1 MMISPM
7 EGCSHQ
13 ILSILCERKTGNIGI
28 DPFAHMCKFKTKGDL
43 ELQLNLKMHAYNR
56 LTPDYIDELTQSYS
70 FTNNKSQKD
79 LRISEDVNCCL
90 R

>member
-1 MMISPM
+1 
-7 EGCSHQ
+7 
-13 ILSILCERKTGNIGI
+13 
-28 DPFAHMCKFKTKGDL
+28 MCKFKTKGDL